1 MRENIWAV
9 VDREDPIPRYQQV
22 RRMIEDS
29 IVAGRYAPG
38 ALIPGERTL
47 AVDMGVSQMTVNK
60 AIQAL
65 VQDGWLR
72 REVGFGTYVRE
83 DFIVPGLKEARIGF
97 AVPAS
102 MPNVAG
108 DYYMGTLFN
117 GLQRG
122 IVGEPVSLSL
132 IETPENGLYETLG
145 GSPMDGFLLTDPPER
160 LVKDINRLAREGRK
174 VVVLGGD
181 GDLVGVP
188 TVDCDNS
195 SGTRQAMEHLF
206 GLGHTRIAGVFAYI
220 DKSDSRHRREAYR
233 DAMAERGLGR
243 GIRCFEYSDDGPGL
257 AAAMAELG
265 ESLAAPDHPT
275 AFFCGGYFVAL
286 ETIKVIQRSGLVVPD
301 DVSVVG
307 FDDPGTASYL
317 SPPLTTVSQPLE
329 DMGYRAMRR
338 LMNWLLANEQPLLLD
353 VLPTTFVERSSTAQ
367 APGVAS
373 RQGLTIPIGDL
384 L

>member
-1 MRENIWAV
+1 MRENIWSV

-22 RRMIEDS
+22 RRKLEDS
-29 IVAGRYAPG
+29 IISGRFAPG

-65 VQDGWLR
+65 VYDGWLR
-72 REVGFGTYVRE
+72 REVGYGTYVRE
-83 DFIVPGLKEARIGF
+83 DFVVPCLKEARIGF

-102 MPNVAG
+102 IQNVSG
-108 DYYMGTLFN
+108 DYYMGSLFN
-117 GLQRG
+117 GLQKG

-132 IETPENGLYETLG
+132 IETPEDDLYETLM
-145 GSPMDGFLLTDPPER
+145 GSSMDGFLLTDPPER
-160 LVKDINRLAREGRK
+160 LVRDINRLAAKGRK
-174 VVVLGGD
+174 IVVLGGN

-188 TVDCDNS
+188 TVDCDNAG
-195 SGTRQAMEHLF
+195 GTVQAMEHLF
-206 GLGHTRIAGVFAYI
+206 ALGHTRIAGVFAYV
-220 DKSDSRHRREAYR
+220 DKSDSRRRRQAYR
-233 DAMAERGLGR
+233 DALAERGLAHE
-243 GIRCFEYSDDGPGL
+243 IRCVEHCDDGPGL
-257 AAAMAELG
+257 DAAKSMLAAMLTG
-265 ESLAAPDHPT
+265 PKRPT
-275 AFFCGGYFVAL
+275 AVFCAGYYVAL
-286 ETIKVIQRSGLVVPD
+286 ETMKVIQEVGLAVPD

-338 LMNWLLANEQPLLLD
+338 LMRWLLANERPLLLD
-353 VLPTTFVERSSTAQ
+353 VLPTTFVERRSTAPP
-367 APGVAS
+367 AAVES
-373 RQGLTIPIGDL
+373 RQGITIPIGDL